1 MANLDFHTPSL
12 YPSATLPTLHA
23 MADLV
28 SELLSRI
35 IPPPL
40 FRILAGFSNLIYR
53 LVLGASND
61 PTSWTSTLL
70 PPLIAL
76 LAAYFSLLIAYR
88 TVRSTVLLVWWGIKW
103 GAIIGVGLAV
113 WAWWTGQEDAIRSVG
128 QAPGFFNSGE

>member
-1 MANLDFHTPSL
+1 MDVAHDVLSNL
-12 YPSATLPTLHA
+12 
-23 MADLV
+23 
-28 SELLSRI
+28 

-76 LAAYFSLLIAYR
+76 VFAYVSLLIAYR
-88 TVRSTVLLVWWGIKW
+88 TIRSTVLLVWWGIKW
-103 GAIIGVGLAV
+103 GAIIGVGIAL

-128 QAPGFFNSGE
+128 QPPGLFSGGE

>member
-1 MANLDFHTPSL
+1 
-12 YPSATLPTLHA
+12 
-23 MADLV
+23 MADTLQ
-28 SELLSRI
+28 EILSSL

-53 LVLGASND
+53 LTTGASND

-76 LAAYFSLLIAYR
+76 LFAYFSLILAYR
-88 TVRSTVLLVWWGIKW
+88 TIRSTVLLIIWAVKW
-103 GAIIGVGLAV
+103 GMVLGVALAF

-128 QAPGFFNSGE
+128 EVPSFFNGGE